1 MADYPE
7 WLLKFKTKGVYAKKV
22 KAGYAL
28 YRGHSERVEGK
39 KYPVFRCDEYLGIVT
54 EEKGLIP
61 PMPPVRPV
69 VEVLR
74 LGLYAVSRPLCEPL
88 LRNLRRRKM
97 AADLLFAHALLRVEC
112 QDTLDGYKG
121 SWLSRVF
128 PDINIE
134 RRLGT
139 NEASIAERMSKQ
151 IRAKIRSKYGEE
163 ADRLMAQA
171 SNVYA
176 VHVNGQWVVSQ
187 LPSELENALG
197 EKGVKIE
204 IDNV

>member
-1 MADYPE
+1 M
-7 WLLKFKTKGVYAKKV
+7 LKFKTKGVYVKKV

-39 KYPVFRCDEYLGIVT
+39 KYPVFKCDEYLGIAT
-54 EEKGLIP
+54 EEKGLVP

-74 LGLYAVSRPLCEPL
+74 LGLYAISRPLCEQL
-88 LRNLRRRKM
+88 LRYLRRKKM

-112 QDTLDGYKG
+112 MDTPDGYKG
-121 SWLSRVF
+121 SWLSKVF

-139 NEASIAERMSKQ
+139 NEASVVERMSKQ
-151 IRAKIRSKYGEE
+151 IRAKIRSEYGEKE
-163 ADRLMAQA
+163 ADGLMAQS

-176 VHVNGQWVVSQ
+176 VHVNGRWVVSQ
-187 LPSELENALG
+187 LPSELENTLK